1 MATPQRPMAARPFSA
16 SRGNSLSRSQ
26 RAAFGV
32 SSAAA
37 KRRTASRISS
47 SGPDIRHR
55 VMAEQV
61 PLLSV
66 ALGNAV
72 DAPPPHLEDAR
83 GAVDVLALGRGEE
96 SGVQLR
102 GEGVALDPE
111 PHLDGEPHRAVRRG
125 HESRA
130 VDDAAGPLEHAL
142 SAVGRNHAKA
152 VRAQKARRVEQSLQF
167 ALQASS
173 SAMAVASP
181 PPMHRLATPRLRPF
195 LRSAPISVTRMRAP
209 EAPIGWPRAHAPPWT
224 FTFSCGRPCSRIAAM
239 VTTAKASLIS

>member
-1 MATPQRPMAARPFSA
+1 MAARPFSA

-72 DAPPPHLEDAR
+72 DAPPPHLEEAR
-83 GAVDVLALGRGEE
+83 GVEERTNDAGVHIGPGELDV
-96 SGVQLR
+96 
-102 GEGVALDPE
+102 
-111 PHLDGEPHRAVRRG
+111 
-125 HESRA
+125 
-130 VDDAAGPLEHAL
+130 
-142 SAVGRNHAKA
+142 
-152 VRAQKARRVEQSLQF
+152 
-167 ALQASS
+167 
-173 SAMAVASP
+173 
-181 PPMHRLATPRLRPF
+181 
-195 LRSAPISVTRMRAP
+195 RS
-209 EAPIGWPRAHAPPWT
+209 
-224 FTFSCGRPCSRIAAM
+224 F
-239 VTTAKASLIS
+239 